1 MGVVGAALWSV
12 ATLVAGAVATAW
24 LERRMIGAGEAG
36 PAVAVRRDALD
47 VERRDPWLYPVAPAV
62 ALVGACWAMVVI
74 PFSRRAIGAD
84 LGIGAFYYVVV
95 VDFTVL
101 AIALG
106 GWGANTRGGVEAFY
120 RAVAQL
126 VAYVVPLGLAV
137 IGPVM
142 MARSLST
149 LAIVGAQEQ
158 AGLWYV
164 VPQPLGFALYVT
176 AALAQTYRAPFLEPF
191 ADSTDRGVLGVYG
204 GWSGLLWRVALS
216 GILFV
221 AAAMGA
227 VLYLG
232 GPSGPWL
239 PGPIWMA
246 VKTVAVLVLLL
257 WAGRRVRARSTA
269 ELLSLSWKVL
279 IPVGLVNVLVVGTE
293 ILLGVGQ
300 GPFGGVRG
308 P

>member
-1 MGVVGAALWSV
+1 MGVAGAALWSI
-12 ATLVAGAVATAW
+12 AALVTGALATAW
-24 LERRMIGAGEAG
+24 IERRMVGAGEAG
-36 PAVAVRRDALD
+36 PAAPIRPDALD
-47 VERRDPWLYPVAPAV
+47 VERRDPWLYPVAPVV

-95 VDFTVL
+95 LDFAVL

-106 GWGANTRGGVEAFY
+106 GWGADTRSGVEAAY

-126 VAYVVPLGLAV
+126 VAYVVPLGLGV

-149 LAIVGAQEQ
+149 LSITAAQER

-164 VPQPLGFALYVT
+164 VPQPLGFALYVAT
-176 AALAQTYRAPFLEPF
+176 ALAQTYRAPFLEPF
-191 ADSTDRGVLGVYG
+191 ADSIDRGVLGVYG
-204 GWSGLLWRVALS
+204 GWAGLLWKIALS

-239 PGPIWMA
+239 PGPVWMIA
-246 VKTVAVLVLLL
+246 KTLAVLALLV
-257 WAGRRVRARSTA
+257 WAGRRARPRSTA

-279 IPVGLVNVLVVGTE
+279 IPVGLVNVLVVGIE

-300 GPFGGVRG
+300 APFGGIGGR
-308 P
+308 